1 MPESV
6 NVCCPFLTVADCA
19 DTEEHKHL
27 VCTDSNAVISNDTVR
42 ELCLGDYSKC
52 VVNKE

>member
-1 MPESV
+1 MPEDI
-6 NVCCPFLTVADCA
+6 NKCCPLLAVLDCA

-27 VCTDSNAVISNDTVR
+27 ICSDSNAVISNDTVR

-52 VVNKE
+52 VVNTK